1 MISIPPRSSSF
12 VDLLGPPVEQGRGAD
27 ALALALEDGTISK
40 LGVFQI
46 LDGGEVLV
54 DEGGVGQWPQVFGRL

>member
-1 MISIPPRSSSF
+1 
-12 VDLLGPPVEQGRGAD
+12 VEQGRGAD